1 MQEPITTYLEESTG
15 LSLVQLFKAFRQ
27 QEEVWCQNID
37 LHMGQDLVI
46 FRLVEEDGLSQSQLA
61 ARLGVEIGTVAQT
74 VQRMEKK
81 GLLIRRQ
88 DAEDARISRVYLT
101 EEGRRLGE
109 PALHIWKD
117 LDACLV
123 QGMSQAEQ
131 LLFRRLLIQAAA
143 NFSHGSF

>member
-15 LSLVQLFKAFRQ
+15 LSLVQLCKAFRQ
-27 QEEVWCQNID
+27 QEEGWCQNID
-37 LHMGQDLVI
+37 LHTGQELVI

-61 ARLGVEIGTVAQT
+61 ARLGVEIATVAQT

-81 GLLIRRQ
+81 GLLVRRQ

-101 EEGRRLGE
+101 EKGRSLCE
-109 PALHIWKD
+109 PAVHLWRD
-117 LDACLV
+117 LDARLV

-131 LLFRRLLIQAAA
+131 LFFRRLLVQAAT
-143 NFSHGSF
+143 NFSRS